1 MITKKSQSHSK
12 LHACFKIYVLNKNC
26 SMSFTIENVILLVTG
41 VRTFCPRPVAKM
53 LENIGGASA
62 LLGLVAMA
70 TDVEELYAAVKALV
84 CVVKSNK
91 SILKDM
97 ERISGY
103 QVQVQIYMT
112 VIIVKVIHV
121 HEGK

>member
-1 MITKKSQSHSK
+1 
-12 LHACFKIYVLNKNC
+12 
-26 SMSFTIENVILLVTG
+26 MSFTIENVILPFTG

-103 QVQVQIYMT
+103 QVQVQIYIT

-121 HEGK
+121 LEGKKRCFS

>member
-1 MITKKSQSHSK
+1 
-12 LHACFKIYVLNKNC
+12 
-26 SMSFTIENVILLVTG
+26 
-41 VRTFCPRPVAKM
+41 M

-121 HEGK
+121 HEGKKWCFS

>member
-1 MITKKSQSHSK
+1 M
-12 LHACFKIYVLNKNC
+12 
-26 SMSFTIENVILLVTG
+26 
-41 VRTFCPRPVAKM
+41 
-53 LENIGGASA
+53 
-62 LLGLVAMA
+62 LGLVAMA

-103 QVQVQIYMT
+103 QVQVQIYIT
-112 VIIVKVIHV
+112 VIIV
-121 HEGK
+121 

>member
-1 MITKKSQSHSK
+1 MDK
-12 LHACFKIYVLNKNC
+12 FV
-26 SMSFTIENVILLVTG
+26 MWFSFILG

-62 LLGLVAMA
+62 LLGLIAMA
-70 TDVEELYAAVKALV
+70 SDVEELYAAVKALV

-91 SILKDM
+91 STLKDM

-103 QVQVQIYMT
+103 QVQCTALGRKI
-112 VIIVKVIHV
+112 KRS
-121 HEGK
+121 EKNSNLKW

>member
-1 MITKKSQSHSK
+1 
-12 LHACFKIYVLNKNC
+12 
-26 SMSFTIENVILLVTG
+26 MSFTIENIILLFTG

-103 QVQVQIYMT
+103 QVYIQIYMT

-121 HEGK
+121 HEGKK

>member
-1 MITKKSQSHSK
+1 
-12 LHACFKIYVLNKNC
+12 
-26 SMSFTIENVILLVTG
+26 MSFTIENIILLFTG

-103 QVQVQIYMT
+103 QVYMYIQIYMT

-121 HEGK
+121 HEGKK

>member
-1 MITKKSQSHSK
+1 MHVLKFIYWKKS
-12 LHACFKIYVLNKNC
+12 C
-26 SMSFTIENVILLVTG
+26 SISFTIENIFLLVTG

-103 QVQVQIYMT
+103 QVYIQIYIT

-121 HEGK
+121 HEGKKRCSSYCVPKN

>member
-1 MITKKSQSHSK
+1 M
-12 LHACFKIYVLNKNC
+12 
-26 SMSFTIENVILLVTG
+26 
-41 VRTFCPRPVAKM
+41 
-53 LENIGGASA
+53 
-62 LLGLVAMA
+62 LGLVAMA

-103 QVQVQIYMT
+103 QVHVHEQIYMA
-112 VIIVKVIHV
+112 VISL
-121 HEGK
+121 

>member
-1 MITKKSQSHSK
+1 MCLYPCVHLVPIAFKDSCTKCIQI
-12 LHACFKIYVLNKNC
+12 FC
-26 SMSFTIENVILLVTG
+26 SPGIFFTG
-41 VRTFCPRPVAKM
+41 VRTFYPRPVAKM

-91 SILKDM
+91 PILKDM

-103 QVQVQIYMT
+103 QVCIT
-112 VIIVKVIHV
+112 ARN
-121 HEGK
+121 E

>member
-1 MITKKSQSHSK
+1 M
-12 LHACFKIYVLNKNC
+12 
-26 SMSFTIENVILLVTG
+26 
-41 VRTFCPRPVAKM
+41 
-53 LENIGGASA
+53 
-62 LLGLVAMA
+62 LGLVAMA

-103 QVQVQIYMT
+103 QVHVHVHEQIYMA
-112 VIIVKVIHV
+112 VISL
-121 HEGK
+121 

>member
-1 MITKKSQSHSK
+1 
-12 LHACFKIYVLNKNC
+12 
-26 SMSFTIENVILLVTG
+26 MSFTIENVILPFTG

-103 QVQVQIYMT
+103 QVYTCIQIYMT

-121 HEGK
+121 HEGKK

>member
-1 MITKKSQSHSK
+1 MYILCLLHSK
-12 LHACFKIYVLNKNC
+12 ILVLNAYKY
-26 SMSFTIENVILLVTG
+26 FVHLGFFFTG

-91 SILKDM
+91 PILKDM

-103 QVQVQIYMT
+103 QVCIT
-112 VIIVKVIHV
+112 ARNK
-121 HEGK
+121 

>member
-1 MITKKSQSHSK
+1 M
-12 LHACFKIYVLNKNC
+12 
-26 SMSFTIENVILLVTG
+26 
-41 VRTFCPRPVAKM
+41 
-53 LENIGGASA
+53 
-62 LLGLVAMA
+62 LGLVAMA

-103 QVQVQIYMT
+103 QVYMYIQIYMT

-121 HEGK
+121 HEGKK

>member
-1 MITKKSQSHSK
+1 M
-12 LHACFKIYVLNKNC
+12 
-26 SMSFTIENVILLVTG
+26 
-41 VRTFCPRPVAKM
+41 
-53 LENIGGASA
+53 
-62 LLGLVAMA
+62 LGLVAMA

-103 QVQVQIYMT
+103 QVHVHVQIYMA

-121 HEGK
+121 HECQKR

>member
-1 MITKKSQSHSK
+1 
-12 LHACFKIYVLNKNC
+12 
-26 SMSFTIENVILLVTG
+26 MSFTTENVFLRFTG

-103 QVQVQIYMT
+103 QVYIQIYMT

-121 HEGK
+121 HEGKK

>member
-1 MITKKSQSHSK
+1 
-12 LHACFKIYVLNKNC
+12 
-26 SMSFTIENVILLVTG
+26 MSFTIENVILPFTG

-121 HEGK
+121 HEGKKRCFSYCVPKN